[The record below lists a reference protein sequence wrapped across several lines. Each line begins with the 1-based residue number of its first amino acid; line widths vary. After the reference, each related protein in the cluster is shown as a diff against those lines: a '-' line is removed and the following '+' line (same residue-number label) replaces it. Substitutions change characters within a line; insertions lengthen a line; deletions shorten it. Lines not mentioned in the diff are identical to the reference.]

1 MIRSSRE
8 KSRDENACARL
19 AFALTVLVATLASA
33 QEPTGPLR
41 RFALVAGNDE
51 GGSGTRELLYARD
64 DAKKLHAILTRVGG
78 VRDADA
84 MLLLN
89 QDADDL
95 LTALGE
101 LERRAKDA
109 RANGERTT
117 IFFYYSGH
125 AKDGALQLGK
135 SKLPMESLKA
145 RLAQSPADMRVAV
158 FDACRSGT
166 MTRTKG
172 VRRAPAFEVEN
183 DTTRAAKGL
192 VILTSSASD
201 EDSQESDAIGGSYF
215 SHHLASGLLGDA
227 DRSGDGKVSL
237 GEAYAYAYEK
247 TVADTAESAAGAQ
260 HPTFSFDLA
269 GNGDL
274 VLTDFADRKEG
285 LKFPAEAPAGTYFL
299 VDPKGFVVAEL
310 SKVLGT
316 ERLVALAP
324 GRYFVKRRLADRLRI
339 GEVSVAAGQLVV
351 LDEPSLKN
359 VAFADDPVKGVERNQ
374 LYQRHWSIGATG
386 SYQYV
391 FDAPLSQ
398 GGYFPSSPVLGID
411 STFHNAF
418 GKGFGV
424 GIDGLYGFSNGILNT
439 GALSVPYRY
448 TLLSVGSTV
457 IYEWPDGRWVPYLG
471 IRLGLNIMGREFP
484 GAGLPAQNFQTFSPG
499 AVVGLKLRISK
510 SFSIS
515 VRGRLHYLLYNVDA
529 VRNFGYFEMASVLN
543 YEFRD

>member
-1 MIRSSRE
+1 MVLFAVPSHGQQ
-8 KSRDENACARL
+8 L
-19 AFALTVLVATLASA
+19 AVES
-33 QEPTGPLR
+33 TGPIR

-64 DAKKLHAILTRVGG
+64 DARKIHAILTRVGG
-78 VRDADA
+78 VREADA

-89 QDADDL
+89 SDAEDL

-109 RANGERTT
+109 RTRGDRTAL
-117 IFFYYSGH
+117 FFYFSGH
-125 AKDGALQLGK
+125 AKDGSLRLGR

-145 RLAQSPADMRVAV
+145 RLAQSPADMRVAI
-158 FDACRSGT
+158 FDACRSGA

-172 VRRAPAFEVEN
+172 VRRAPAFEVES
-183 DTTRAAKGL
+183 DATRAAKGL

-237 GEAYAYAYEK
+237 GEAYAYAYER

-274 VLTDFADRKEG
+274 VLTDFAERNEG
-285 LKFPAEAPAGTYFL
+285 LQFPAAAPGGTYFL
-299 VDPKGFVVAEL
+299 IDPKGFVVAEL
-310 SKVLGT
+310 SKVLGVQ
-316 ERLVALAP
+316 RVVALPP
-324 GRYFVKRRLADRLRI
+324 GRYFVKRRLADHLRV
-339 GEVSVAAGQLVV
+339 GEVFVAAGQLAVI
-351 LDEPSLKN
+351 DESSLKN
-359 VAFADDPVKGVERNQ
+359 VAFADDPVKGVERN
-374 LYQRHWSIGATG
+374 LIYNRHWSIGASG
-386 SYQYV
+386 SYQLV
-391 FDAPLSQ
+391 FDQPLSQ
-398 GGYFPSSPVLGID
+398 GGTFPSSPVVGID

-424 GIDGLYGFSNGILNT
+424 GIDGLYGFSNGILKT
-439 GALSVPYRY
+439 GLLTAPYRY
-448 TLLSVGSTV
+448 SLLSVGSAV
-457 IYEWPDGRWVPYLG
+457 LYEWPDGRWVPYLG
-471 IRLGLNIMGREFP
+471 VRLGLNIMGREFP
-484 GAGLPAQNFQTFSPG
+484 GTGLPAQSYQTFSPG
-499 AVVGLKLRISK
+499 VVVGLKVRISR

-515 VRGRLHYLLYNVDA
+515 VRGRLHYLLYNIDQM
-529 VRNFGYFEMASVLN
+529 RNFGYLELASVLN
-543 YEFRD
+543 YEFRN